1 MSTSSQNNLIN
12 IPGHSSL
19 DRQELANHP
28 ALASHASSLSRSE
41 MGPHP
46 SLSRQELGGHA
57 SLSRQDLTG
66 HSTMSRQDLSG
77 HSTMSRQDL
86 ANHSNMAGHSSLS
99 RQELASHASLDRQD
113 SRREMSEVE
122 RTLKSLNGYHEDIL
136 EGIFLIHKQKSDLT
150 LLKSLS
156 TFTFRAL
163 GISYISLYI
172 KQLKF

>member
-77 HSTMSRQDL
+77 HSTMSRQEL

-136 EGIFLIHKQKSDLT
+136 EVIFFHSFGKN
-150 LLKSLS
+150 LLQH
-156 TFTFRAL
+156 F
-163 GISYISLYI
+163 
-172 KQLKF
+172 